1 VETSKSKTGQLQTVL
16 DSLRGCKA
24 GSRSGALDDP
34 VGLAHFALR
43 ASNTNSKTTPMSPTN
58 IVDGFEDDIGLIA
71 TGNGNVENISAVLIA
86 VLSFRVNAGCVI

>member
-1 VETSKSKTGQLQTVL
+1 
-16 DSLRGCKA
+16 
-24 GSRSGALDDP
+24 
-34 VGLAHFALR
+34 
-43 ASNTNSKTTPMSPTN
+43 MSPTN